1 MNISNTIIA
10 YKILKDLTKPYEEFD
25 AFQLGLIDDKG
36 TKLKSPQTSEERS
49 AYDAYTKMILNM
61 RRLLQRFIGTN
72 PTVNRL
78 ASLFLLKEGYDQ
90 PTVDFILKGL
100 DLPSDTK
107 EISDIQANA
116 IIESVKLN

>member
-25 AFQLGLIDDKG
+25 AFQLGLIDGTG
-36 TKLKSPQTSEERS
+36 TKLKSPQTSEERL

-90 PTVDFILKGL
+90 PTIDFILKEL

-116 IIESVKLN
+116 LVESVKIH